1 MDTLAGLGLLFVSSV
16 LVNNF
21 VLARF
26 LGICPFLG
34 VSKKIETAVGMSMAV
49 VFVMTVASVVTWLL
63 QAFVLAPFGLEYLQT
78 IAFILVIAAL
88 VQLVEMVVQVT
99 SPALYQ
105 ALGIFLPLI
114 TTNCAVLG
122 VAVLNVQK
130 GYGFLETI
138 VFSVGASLGFGLALV
153 LFSGIRERISLSDVP
168 RPVSGDR
175 HRPGHRGSPVPGLH
189 GLRGAGEVG
198 AAMVE
203 AVLVLGGFGLRGG
216 PRARCREPQVRV
228 HVDPKVAE
236 LERSL
241 PGVNCGACGYAGCN
255 ALARALAE
263 GKAAGQRVH
272 PGRGGRGR
280 GRGARSSGWTRGSPS
295 SRSPSS
301 TARAPGAWPGTR
313 ACTPGSRTA
322 GRPRWWA
329 EGPSF
334 APTGAWGSGAASG
347 PAPSTRST
355 SGRTASPTWTGIGA
369 PGAGTAWKRAP
380 SASST

>member
-34 VSKKIETAVGMSMAV
+34 VSKKIETAMGMSMAV

-153 LFSGIRERISLSDVP
+153 LFSGIRERVSLSDVP
-168 RPVSGDR
+168 RPFQGT
-175 HRPGHRGSPVPGLH
+175 
-189 GLRGAGEVG
+189 AI
-198 AAMVE
+198 A
-203 AVLVLGGFGLRGG
+203 LV
-216 PRARCREPQVRV
+216 
-228 HVDPKVAE
+228 
-236 LERSL
+236 
-241 PGVNCGACGYAGCN
+241 
-255 ALARALAE
+255 
-263 GKAAGQRVH
+263 
-272 PGRGGRGR
+272 
-280 GRGARSSGWTRGSPS
+280 
-295 SRSPSS
+295 
-301 TARAPGAWPGTR
+301 
-313 ACTPGSRTA
+313 TA
-322 GRPRWWA
+322 GLLSLA
-329 EGPSF
+329 FMGF
-334 APTGAWGSGAASG
+334 AGLV
-347 PAPSTRST
+347 
-355 SGRTASPTWTGIGA
+355 
-369 PGAGTAWKRAP
+369 K
-380 SASST
+380 